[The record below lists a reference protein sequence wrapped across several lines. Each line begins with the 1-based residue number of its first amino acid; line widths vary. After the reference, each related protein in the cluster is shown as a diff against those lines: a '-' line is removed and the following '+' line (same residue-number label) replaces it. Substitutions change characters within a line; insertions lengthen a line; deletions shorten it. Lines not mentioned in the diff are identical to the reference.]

1 MQSKMNNRSP
11 YPRGLIALCFIAL
24 CFLSFSIPAVD
35 RPAFAQEIS
44 YEDRIGSNRDFDVCE
59 DFRFKQIS
67 KLVEQGTLSRKQGF
81 NIWMRLESNKD
92 AVKTVFNEAVE
103 AGELTEEQTQRLL
116 PLLDMDMTYM
126 DTQHG
131 KFGVPKELTDGKFK
145 EGEVTSL
152 NRKAVYERLVAA
164 NKRGDIYDY
173 DVASIMKQLYAG
185 FDEAKASVDEVTEY
199 RSALN
204 PRIAQ
209 SGSEARIR
217 QSVQRGRGGSS
228 GDSYGRGEVKITD
241 PASWTKSLEKPI
253 YSGPQL
259 GEKALPLTV
268 YDLRGKEAGKEYDPV
283 TRAGD
288 KLHLMFFVRES
299 RTFGRFLGQLTGQ
312 IQAIEDHSKQPW
324 AVSVVVCT
332 DDANTAEKEFA
343 ILDQRY
349 PPKLAVGVSVDG
361 AAGPP
366 AYGLDKNVTA
376 TVIVVKQSKVTHNF
390 VYSSNEFYNQPH
402 ILGAIAE
409 VMEVDHAT
417 LRKYI
422 GETPGD
428 AAAAAAIRNRRGNPG
443 AAEQELRNRLT
454 PLVLNGR
461 LTRFDAGQLLKASG
475 DEAALRAMIDQWL
488 KMEKLTLEE
497 ARSLSAPLPKKTD
510 NKPAKR

>member
-1 MQSKMNNRSP
+1 MRSRINHRP
-11 YPRGLIALCFIAL
+11 LRQMVLVTVWFISFAIHAIAH
-24 CFLSFSIPAVD
+24 
-35 RPAFAQEIS
+35 PAFAQEIS
-44 YEDRIGSNRDFDVCE
+44 YEDRIGSNRDFDMCE

-67 KLVEQGTLSRKQGF
+67 KLVEQGALSQKQGF
-81 NIWMRLESNKD
+81 NIWMRLESNKE
-92 AVKTVFNEAVE
+92 AVKTIFNQAVK
-103 AGELTEEQTQRLL
+103 AGELTEEQTERLL
-116 PLLDMDMTYM
+116 PLLDMDMTYR

-131 KFGVPKELTDGKFK
+131 KFGVPKELTDGEFK
-145 EGEVTSL
+145 EGEVTSA
-152 NRKAVYERLVAA
+152 NRKAIYQRLVAA

-185 FDEAKASVDEVTEY
+185 FDEAEASVDEVTEY

-217 QSVQRGRGGSS
+217 QNVQRGRPSSS
-228 GDSYGRGEVKITD
+228 GEKYGRGEVKITD
-241 PASWTKSLEKPI
+241 PATWTKGLEKPI
-253 YSGPQL
+253 YSGPQP
-259 GEKALPLTV
+259 GEKVLPLTV
-268 YDLRGKEAGKEYDPV
+268 YSLRGKEAGKEFDPV

-299 RTFGRFLGQLTGQ
+299 RTFGRFLGQLAGQ
-312 IQAIEDHSKQPW
+312 IQAIEDNSKKPW

-349 PPKLAVGVSVDG
+349 PPKLSVGVSVNG

-376 TVIVVKQSKVTHNF
+376 TVIVVKQGKVAHNF

-409 VMEVDHAT
+409 VMEVDHET

-428 AAAAAAIRNRRGNPG
+428 AATAAAMRSRRGNPD
-443 AAEQELRNRLT
+443 AQEQELRNRLT

-461 LTRFDAGQLLKASG
+461 LTRFDAGELLKASG
-475 DEAALRAMIDQWL
+475 DKAALQTMIDQWL
-488 KMEKLTLEE
+488 KMDKLTPEE
-497 ARSLSAPLPKKTD
+497 ARSLTAPLPKKAD
-510 NKPAKR
+510 KKPANR